1 MGANRNTK
9 RNDSGEWTRALRS
22 HAPII
27 KAITNVEREKY
38 AERRKPVGFAATAHA
53 TTTLGQQTTLF
64 QGTPTAC
71 SYLPTSH
78 AIVGGV
84 TASSVTSK
92 R

>member
-1 MGANRNTK
+1 MHANRNTK
-9 RNDSGEWTRALRS
+9 RNDKGGWSHALKS

-27 KAITNVEREKY
+27 KATTNVEREKY
-38 AERRKPVGFAATAHA
+38 AEQRKPAGFAVTARA

-64 QGTPTAC
+64 QVTPTAC

-78 AIVGGV
+78 ATVGGV

-92 R
+92 P